1 VNLTIKSAPSLGR
14 REFLKGAAT
23 VGGGLILG
31 VAIPLVMRPSL
42 AASATAHTFAP
53 NAFIRVDRQ
62 GIVTLMMPMAEM
74 GQGVHTALAML
85 LAEELE
91 VSLEQVKLEQAPS
104 DDSLYANPILHIQ
117 STGASTSIRA
127 FWTPLRQAGAV
138 ARHLLLTAAARR
150 WGVTP
155 DSCQAKRGV
164 VIHTSSSRQLRYG
177 ELVAAAAALPVPSR
191 GSVPLKHPD
200 QFTLIG
206 TSARRLDTAA
216 KVDGRAQFGIDMKL
230 PGMTIAAIAISPAFG
245 GRPKS
250 LNESAALAV
259 RGVRKLVRLDNAVAA
274 VADDTWAARKALAA
288 AAIQWD
294 DGPNGQVSTAEVIRQ
309 LEEASAQ
316 PGAVARHDGDPDR
329 AMASAARVV
338 EAVYQVP
345 FLAHAAMEPMN
356 CTVHMRKDSCEIWV
370 GTQVPTLTQLQ
381 VAELTGLPK
390 SAVRVHNQYLGGGF
404 GRRLEPDGNLL
415 AVRIAQHV
423 DGPVKVIWSR
433 EEDIQHDMYRPYYLD
448 RMSAALDVR
457 GNPVAWKHRLF
468 GSSVFSRYHPNLIEN
483 GVDPDAVAGA
493 AQPPYELPNIHV
505 EFVRVEPPGIP
516 TSLWRGVG
524 PTHNIFVVE
533 SFIDELAHT
542 AKRDPVEYR
551 KSLLARNPR
560 ALAVLLLAA
569 EKGDWGRPL
578 PARWGRGVAV
588 QFAYGSFAA
597 QVAEVEVGV
606 DGRIRVHRIV
616 CAIDCGVVV
625 NPDTIA
631 AQMEGGALFGLTA
644 ALYGEITLKK
654 GRVVQSNFHDYRPMR
669 INEAPSVETHVVRSS
684 EAPGGVGEV
693 PTATVSPAVA
703 NAVFAAT
710 GKRIRRLPLEGRLG
724 SEIVSRR
731 H

>member
-1 VNLTIKSAPSLGR
+1 MTSSPTLGR
-14 REFLKGAAT
+14 REFLKGAARI
-23 VGGGLILG
+23 GGGLILT
-31 VAIPLVMRPSL
+31 VAMPPTMRPSL
-42 AASATAHTFAP
+42 AVSSTPHRFAR
-53 NAFIRVDRQ
+53 NAFIRVDRE

-138 ARHLLLTAAARR
+138 ARCLLLTAAARR

-155 DSCQAKRGV
+155 DSCQAKRGA
-164 VIHTSSSRQLRYG
+164 VIHASSLRQLRYG
-177 ELVAAAAALPVPSR
+177 ELVDAASSLPVPSLD
-191 GSVPLKHPD
+191 SVPLKHPN
-200 QFTLIG
+200 QFTVIG
-206 TSARRLDTAA
+206 TPARRLDTPD
-216 KVDGRAQFGIDMKL
+216 KVVGRAQFGIDTRL
-230 PGMTIAAIAISPAFG
+230 PGMAIAAISISPVFG

-250 LNESAALAV
+250 LNESAALAL
-259 RGVRKLVRLDNAVAA
+259 RGVRQIVRLDNAVAA

-316 PGAVARHDGDPDR
+316 SGAVARHDGEPDR

-356 CTVHMRKDSCEIWV
+356 CTVHMHKDSCDIWV
-370 GTQVPTLTQLQ
+370 GTQVPTLTQVQ

-433 EEDIQHDMYRPYYLD
+433 EEDIQHDMYRPCYLD
-448 RMSAALDVR
+448 RISAALDVR
-457 GNPVAWKHRLF
+457 GNPVAWKHRLY
-468 GSSVFSRYHPNLIEN
+468 GSSVFSRYHPNLVKN
-483 GVDPDAVAGA
+483 GLDPDAVAGA

-551 KSLLARNPR
+551 KSLLAHNPR
-560 ALAVLLLAA
+560 ALGVLMLAA
-569 EKGDWGRPL
+569 KKGDWGRPL
-578 PARWGRGVAV
+578 PARWGRGVAL

-606 DGRIRVHRIV
+606 DGQVRVHRIV
-616 CAIDCGVVV
+616 CAIDCGMVV
-625 NPDTIA
+625 NPNTIA

-654 GRVVQSNFHDYRPMR
+654 GRVVQSNFNDYRPMR
-669 INEAPSVETHVVRSS
+669 MNEAPIVETHVVQSS
-684 EAPGGVGEV
+684 EPPGGVGEV

-710 GKRIRRLPLEGRLG
+710 GKRIRKLPIKGLDAVR
-724 SEIVSRR
+724 
-731 H
+731 

>member
-1 VNLTIKSAPSLGR
+1 MKSSPSPTLGR
-14 REFLKGAAT
+14 REFLQGAAT
-23 VGGGLILG
+23 IGGGLILTI
-31 VAIPLVMRPSL
+31 AIPSAMRPSL
-42 AASATAHTFAP
+42 ATSAAPHAFAP
-53 NAFIRVDRQ
+53 NAFIRVDRE

-91 VSLEQVKLEQAPS
+91 VSLEQVRLEQAPS

-155 DSCQAKRGV
+155 DSCLAKRGV
-164 VIHTSSSRQLRYG
+164 VIHTASSRQLRYG
-177 ELVAAAAALPVPSR
+177 ELVEAASALPAPAPD
-191 GSVPLKHPD
+191 SVPLKHPN
-200 QFTLIG
+200 QFTVIG
-206 TSARRLDTAA
+206 TSARRLDTPD
-216 KVDGRAQFGIDMKL
+216 KVVGRAQFGIDMKL
-230 PGMTIAAIAISPAFG
+230 PGMATAAIAISPVFG
-245 GRPKS
+245 GRLKS
-250 LNESAALAV
+250 LNESAALTV
-259 RGVRKLVRLDNAVAA
+259 RGVRQIVRLDNAVAA

-309 LEEASAQ
+309 LEEASGQ

-338 EAVYQVP
+338 EATYQIP

-356 CTVHMRKDSCEIWV
+356 CTVHMHKDSCDIWV
-370 GTQVPTLTQLQ
+370 GTQVPTLTQVQ

-415 AVRIAQHV
+415 AVRVAQHV

-433 EEDIQHDMYRPYYLD
+433 EEDIQHDMYRPCYLD
-448 RMSAALDVR
+448 RMSAALDVH
-457 GNPVAWKHRLF
+457 GNLVAWKHRLY
-468 GSSVFSRYHPNLIEN
+468 GSSVFSRYHPNLIKN

-516 TSLWRGVG
+516 TALWRGVG

-533 SFIDELAHT
+533 SFIDELAH
-542 AKRDPVEYR
+542 AANRDPVEYR
-551 KSLLARNPR
+551 KSLLAHNPR
-560 ALAVLLLAA
+560 ALGVLMLAA

-606 DGRIRVHRIV
+606 DGRVRVHRIV
-616 CAIDCGVVV
+616 CAIDCGMVV

-644 ALYGEITLKK
+644 ALYGEITLKN
-654 GRVVQSNFHDYRPMR
+654 GRVEQSNFHDYRPMR
-669 INEAPSVETHVVRSS
+669 INEAPIVETHVVHSS
-684 EAPGGVGEV
+684 EPPGGVGEV

-710 GKRIRRLPLEGRLG
+710 GKRIRRLPIRTLDT
-724 SEIVSRR
+724 V
-731 H
+731 

>member
-1 VNLTIKSAPSLGR
+1 MKSSAILGR
-14 REFLKGAAT
+14 REFLRDAAT
-23 VGGGLILG
+23 IGGGLILTI
-31 VAIPLVMRPSL
+31 AIPPAMRPSL
-42 AASATAHTFAP
+42 ATSATSHTFAP
-53 NAFIRVDRQ
+53 NAFIRVDPE
-62 GIVTLMMPMAEM
+62 GLVTLMMPMAEM

-104 DDSLYANPILHIQ
+104 DDSLYANPILHVQ

-138 ARHLLLTAAARR
+138 GRHLLLTAAARR

-155 DSCQAKRGV
+155 DSCLAKRGAV
-164 VIHTSSSRQLRYG
+164 THISSSRQLKYG
-177 ELVAAAAALPVPSR
+177 ELVDAASALPVPSLD
-191 GSVPLKHPD
+191 SVPLKHPG

-206 TSARRLDTAA
+206 TSARRLDTPD
-216 KVDGRAQFGIDMKL
+216 KVVGRAQFGIDMKL
-230 PGMTIAAIAISPAFG
+230 PGMAIAAVAICPAFG
-245 GRPKS
+245 GWLKS
-250 LNESAALAV
+250 LNEAAALAV
-259 RGVRKLVRLDNAVAA
+259 SGVRQIVRLDNAVAA
-274 VADDTWAARKALAA
+274 VANDTWAAKKALAA

-294 DGPNGQVSTAEVIRQ
+294 DGPNGQVSTAEISRQ
-309 LEEASAQ
+309 LEEASAR

-329 AMASAARVV
+329 AMTSAAQVV
-338 EAVYQVP
+338 EAVYQLP

-356 CTVHMRKDSCEIWV
+356 CTVHMHKDSCDIWV
-370 GTQVPTLTQLQ
+370 GTQVPTLTQVQ

-415 AVRIAQHV
+415 AARIAQHV

-433 EEDIQHDMYRPYYLD
+433 EEDIQHDMYRPCYLD
-448 RMSAALDVR
+448 RMSAALDVH
-457 GNPVAWKHRLF
+457 GNPVAWKHHLC
-468 GSSVFSRYHPNLIEN
+468 GSSVYSRYHPNLIKN
-483 GVDPDAVAGA
+483 GIDPDAVAGA

-533 SFIDELAHT
+533 SFIDELAHA

-551 KSLLARNPR
+551 KSLLTRNPR
-560 ALAVLLLAA
+560 ALGALMLAA
-569 EKGDWGRPL
+569 KKADWGRPL
-578 PARWGRGVAV
+578 PARWGRGVAL

-597 QVAEVEVGV
+597 QVVEAEVAV
-606 DGRIRVHRIV
+606 DGRVRVHRIV
-616 CAIDCGVVV
+616 CAIDCGIIV
-625 NPDTIA
+625 NPNTVA

-654 GRVVQSNFHDYRPMR
+654 GRVVQSNFNDYRPMR
-669 INEAPSVETHVVRSS
+669 MNEAPVVETHIVQSS
-684 EAPGGVGEV
+684 EPPGGVGEV
-693 PTATVSPAVA
+693 ATATVSPAVA

-710 GKRIRRLPLEGRLG
+710 GKRIRRLPIKDLHAGPEP
-724 SEIVSRR
+724 
-731 H
+731 